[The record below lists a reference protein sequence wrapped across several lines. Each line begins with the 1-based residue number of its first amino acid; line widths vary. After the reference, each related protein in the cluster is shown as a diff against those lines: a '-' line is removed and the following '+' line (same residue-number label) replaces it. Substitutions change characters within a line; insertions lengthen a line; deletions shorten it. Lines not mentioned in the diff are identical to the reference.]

1 MFKNPF
7 SFSGRIRRLEYGL
20 TYLFCISTLILFSS
34 FIEASDFSDSI
45 FSLFVLIAY
54 WILLAQGSKRCHDLG
69 NSGFYQVI
77 PFYILF
83 MLFNDGQ
90 NNENKYGLNPKSK
103 EYLEKK
109 RSFKFPVVKKI
120 SRIKFIEIITVTLLL
135 ALILGIN
142 NLIFP
147 EYDTYL
153 TLSYFL
159 MPIPG
164 FIFLLYISYYKKS
177 YPEEKSGLVNQQ
189 LVFAVFYYLT
199 IRLYNIVFRL
209 ASFDLETI
217 IFELIL
223 ILFIFGLTYI
233 SLKLY
238 SSIFNHRLKD
248 V

>member
-20 TYLFCISTLILFSS
+20 TFLFYAFILILNIFFTEIS
-34 FIEASDFSDSI
+34 ELLDSI
-45 FSLFVLIAY
+45 FVLLIFTTY
-54 WILLAQGSKRCHDLG
+54 WVLLAQGSKRCHDLG
-69 NSGFYQVI
+69 NSGFYQLI
-77 PFYILF
+77 PFYIF
-83 MLFNDGQ
+83 IMFFYDGQ

-109 RSFKFPVVKKI
+109 SSIKFPAVKKI
-120 SRIKFIEIITVTLLL
+120 TRIKTFEIITITLLL

-142 NLIFP
+142 NLIFF

-153 TLSYFL
+153 TLSYFA

-164 FIFLLYISYYKKS
+164 FIVLLYVSYYKKP
-177 YPEEKSGLVNQQ
+177 YPEEKSSLVNQQ
-189 LVFAVFYYLT
+189 LVFAGFYYLT
-199 IRLYNIVFRL
+199 IRLYNVIFRL
-209 ASFDLETI
+209 ADIGFETI
-217 IFELIL
+217 ISELIA

-233 SLKLY
+233 SLGLY
-238 SSIFNHRLKD
+238 SFIFNHRLKD